1 MAGSPEVLAGLG
13 VAFSGLRRHVLAV
26 ASVDQNGDI
35 ADYSNRCGRAAA
47 FCLAAPGTDIV
58 IPLGGA
64 DPDDYS
70 IGSGTSY
77 AAPVVSGA
85 LALLRQYFRNPD
97 GSRALGNVELVRRL
111 LTTADKTGRYADSAV
126 YGQGLL
132 DLDAATRPVG
142 PLRTSLSSDPASRPL
157 AGTGLDLAGGA
168 FGSRLPEALAGAA
181 AVGFDR
187 LDAPFPVSLSGL
199 GRGPAREEGPTETVA
214 RGAETPSGLAVR
226 ALYDHA
232 PRDGSRPGELLLSFS
247 SAGSRTP
254 GDERDW
260 WLSWGRHAG
269 RSLGLYRDGA
279 AGLFADRSAFAAP
292 WLSLVR
298 DGPGV
303 GASLPLADGG
313 RVSLALMRGSPH
325 AEGFRGVGGDEGAGA
340 VAEYRPDDG
349 ALSLQAGFVREEDGF
364 LGARPRGALGEA
376 SAATAF
382 AGFNRRQP
390 LADGWDLLS
399 SGWVGWTRPE
409 VGDGAWLAGVSELRS
424 SAFGLGLERRS
435 VWREGDRFGLRLSQ
449 PLSVESGSATLRYAV
464 GRTAY
469 REALVETRR
478 VTLAPAARPWQVEA
492 AWRAPWAGGELSASL
507 GAERSAWTNAG
518 TRRRPLRRPAPRPR
532 LLKSRGPSWR
542 PGRGRTSDPNAV
554 RPPRPGSDRRRAR
567 RPGWNGR
574 WRNWASTR
582 ASRAA
587 RRRCP
592 ARATAASRS
601 RPAAG
606 ASRCVSMARKPG
618 ASSTASWSAA
628 TPGWRGPPASD
639 RRSFWRTATAASSS
653 RPGSAGGASTRPR
666 RPFDRRLLARLA
678 RCFRDLRAIEGFGG
692 FMDPW
697 RKIDGYLDDAGV
709 SDPAG
714 ADAVGPLWPAAA
726 ALRERTSPRD
736 VDAVPAHVDPAPE
749 NLIDDGRRVVMLDW
763 EYSARTHPMWDP
775 ACFAV
780 EADLGPEE
788 ARALLERAGADR
800 EADDFD
806 AWRAA
811 VCLVSLTWCLARRRR
826 AGADAWRWEAEIARR
841 RGTWERR
848 ASSLPGPR
856 P

>member
-1 MAGSPEVLAGLG
+1 MTRAVRLLALALAAAFVPGCGGGGGGGGGTPGLSSVLDPYPGERSERFLEANPAKHDPPDFVSRRNDYEADSEYDVRWNAICDGRPCHVVDRHLGLVKAAAAYARGATGTGETIVVADAGMDARHREFSGAGKIRIGASPSPGYVPLDEDVDHGTAVAGIAAANRDSLSGLNMHGVAFEANVYAVSIDLSYAGAVHYTPLDLSTWSSSDDEALAGRIRNVLGRNAGAIANFSWNYDGGVERYDPAALRRAFPRTAAALAQGNTRDADKTIVVWAAGNAFEERLADGTRPFAASPEVPAGLG
-13 VAFSGLRRHVLAV
+13 VVFSELRRHVLAV
-26 ASVDQNGDI
+26 AAVDQNGDI
-35 ADYSNRCGRAAA
+35 ADYSNRCGRAVA

-58 IPLGGA
+58 HPSGGRGT
-64 DPDDYS
+64 DDYG
-70 IGSGTSY
+70 IGSGTSF

-85 LALLRQYFRNPD
+85 LALLRQYFRNAD
-97 GSRALGNVELVRRL
+97 GTRALGNVELVRRL
-111 LTTADKTGRYADSAV
+111 LATADRTGRYADSAV
-126 YGQGLL
+126 YGHGLL

-142 PLRTSLSSDPASRPL
+142 ALRTSLSSDPASRPL

-187 LDAPFPVSLSGL
+187 LDASFPVSLSGL

-254 GDERDW
+254 GGEREW

-292 WLSLVR
+292 WLALVR
-298 DGPGV
+298 DGPGA

-409 VGDGAWLAGVSELRS
+409 TGDGAWLAGVSELRS

-478 VTLAPAARPWQVEA
+478 VTLAPVARPWQVEA

-518 TRRRPLRRPAPRPR
+518 
-532 LLKSRGPSWR
+532 
-542 PGRGRTSDPNAV
+542 
-554 RPPRPGSDRRRAR
+554 
-567 RPGWNGR
+567 
-574 WRNWASTR
+574 
-582 ASRAA
+582 
-587 RRRCP
+587 
-592 ARATAASRS
+592 
-601 RPAAG
+601 
-606 ASRCVSMARKPG
+606 
-618 ASSTASWSAA
+618 
-628 TPGWRGPPASD
+628 
-639 RRSFWRTATAASSS
+639 
-653 RPGSAGGASTRPR
+653 
-666 RPFDRRLLARLA
+666 
-678 RCFRDLRAIEGFGG
+678 
-692 FMDPW
+692 
-697 RKIDGYLDDAGV
+697 
-709 SDPAG
+709 
-714 ADAVGPLWPAAA
+714 
-726 ALRERTSPRD
+726 RD
-736 VDAVPAHVDPAPE
+736 VDLSGSLRF
-749 NLIDDGRRVVMLDW
+749 NL
-763 EYSARTHPMWDP
+763 A
-775 ACFAV
+775 F
-780 EADLGPEE
+780 
-788 ARALLERAGADR
+788 
-800 EADDFD
+800 
-806 AWRAA
+806 
-811 VCLVSLTWCLARRRR
+811 
-826 AGADAWRWEAEIARR
+826 
-841 RGTWERR
+841 
-848 ASSLPGPR
+848 
-856 P
+856 